1 MVSKQQLQATVYTL
15 ILLLVTGTP
24 MVPAQPLQLVYID
37 RPGDNRILLECRQTA
52 TSVAVTSPQIWVQR
66 FDLTRQPVTIVGN
79 QAGRVAIEITQDLE
93 GFYSCSYNGDRSS
106 NTVRLIG
113 KESCHQAYPNY
124 SCKIKQFAWNT
135 INSHFSWE
143 GGVQIIRLIK
153 VIVI

>member
-1 MVSKQQLQATVYTL
+1 MVLKQQLQATVYTL

-24 MVPAQPLQLVYID
+24 LVPAQPLQLVYID
-37 RPGDNRILLECRQTA
+37 RPGDYRILLECRQTV
-52 TSVAVTSPQIWVQR
+52 TSVAVTSPHIWVER

-113 KESCHQAYPNY
+113 KESCHQAYPNESNY
-124 SCKIKQFAWNT
+124 SNKIKQSAWNT
-135 INSHFSWE
+135 IINHFSWK
-143 GGVQIIRLIK
+143 GWCSNN
-153 VIVI
+153 